1 MKIKEVD
8 VKNHTLN
15 YNLDVII
22 NNIKQN
28 YDEISEGYSDYLIS
42 LLESLKTKDNKGIG
56 INKQKGYAIKDI
68 INNKEYLSIR
78 DAERETGIPFARIKK
93 SIDKKPILLAYKFV
107 KVKNVD

>member
-1 MKIKEVD
+1 MKIKNVD

-28 YDEISEGYSDYLIS
+28 YDEINENYADYLIS
-42 LLESLKTKDNKGIG
+42 LLELLKTKDNKGIG

-68 INNKEYLSIR
+68 INDKEYLSIR
-78 DAERETGIPFARIKK
+78 DAERETGIPFTRIKK
-93 SIDKKPILLAYKFV
+93 SIDKEPILLAYKFI
-107 KVKNVD
+107 KVKNVN

>member
-1 MKIKEVD
+1 MKIKKVD

-15 YNLDVII
+15 YNLDIII

-28 YDEISEGYSDYLIS
+28 YDEINENYADYLIS
-42 LLESLKTKDNKGIG
+42 LLELLKTKDNKGIG

-68 INNKEYLSIR
+68 INDKEYLSIR
-78 DAERETGIPFARIKK
+78 DAERETGIPFTRIKK
-93 SIDKKPILLAYKFV
+93 SIDKEPILLAYKFI

>member
-1 MKIKEVD
+1 MKIKKVD

-15 YNLDVII
+15 YNLDIII

-28 YDEISEGYSDYLIS
+28 YDEINENYADYLIS
-42 LLESLKTKDNKGIG
+42 LLELLKTKDNKGIG

-68 INNKEYLSIR
+68 INDKEYLSIR
-78 DAERETGIPFARIKK
+78 DAERETGIPFTRIKK
-93 SIDKKPILLAYKFV
+93 SIDKDPILLAYKFI

>member
-1 MKIKEVD
+1 MKIKNVD

-28 YDEISEGYSDYLIS
+28 YDEINDNYADYLIS
-42 LLESLKTKDNKGIG
+42 LLELLKTKDNKGIG

-68 INNKEYLSIR
+68 INDKEYLSIR
-78 DAERETGIPFARIKK
+78 DAERETGIPFTRIKK
-93 SIDKKPILLAYKFV
+93 SIDKEPILLAYKFI
-107 KVKNVD
+107 KVKNVN

>member
-1 MKIKEVD
+1 MKIKNVD

-28 YDEISEGYSDYLIS
+28 YDEISENYSDYLIS
-42 LLESLKTKDNKGIG
+42 LLELLKTKDNKGTG

-68 INNKEYLSIR
+68 INDKEYLSIR
-78 DAERETGIPFARIKK
+78 DAERETGIPFTKIKK
-93 SIDKKPILLAYKFV
+93 SIDKEPILLAYKFI

>member
-1 MKIKEVD
+1 MKIKNVD
-8 VKNHTLN
+8 VKKHTLN

-28 YDEISEGYSDYLIS
+28 YDEISENYADYLIS
-42 LLESLKTKDNKGIG
+42 LLELLKTKDNKGIG

-78 DAERETGIPFARIKK
+78 DAERETGIPFTRIKK
-93 SIDKKPILLAYKFV
+93 SIDKEPILLAYKFI
-107 KVKNVD
+107 KVKNVN